1 MEVKVST
8 LKLKKH
14 ASVVV
19 SRQVIKEK
27 TYGNQNYN
35 TVVTHP
41 IGSGF
46 YMPYWIKTDWGRHTH
61 NELLAPVG
69 SLLPSTYNKN
79 LIESLVHEGY
89 HHVNACMGKWS
100 SYKQRQ
106 LTAIILILT

>member
-46 YMPYWIKTDWGRHTH
+46 YMPY
-61 NELLAPVG
+61 
-69 SLLPSTYNKN
+69 
-79 LIESLVHEGY
+79 
-89 HHVNACMGKWS
+89 
-100 SYKQRQ
+100 
-106 LTAIILILT
+106 

>member
-1 MEVKVST
+1 M
-8 LKLKKH
+8 
-14 ASVVV
+14 
-19 SRQVIKEK
+19 
-27 TYGNQNYN
+27 
-35 TVVTHP
+35 
-41 IGSGF
+41 GF
-46 YMPYWIKTDWGRHTH
+46 TCHTESKQIEGDTH

-89 HHVNACMGKWS
+89 HHVNACIGKWS